1 MPPQP
6 DQAVTTTAIAMA
18 ESGGRD
24 SNVPLVFTRVAT
36 HSPQAPS
43 GEDSRGLWQIN
54 QAPADGSNVLITH
67 GDSSPVDTIEV
78 LGAAPPV
85 FDYLL

>member
-6 DQAVTTTAIAMA
+6 DQAVTMTAIAMA

-43 GEDSRGLWQIN
+43 ARTAGVYGRS
-54 QAPADGSNVLITH
+54 TMH
-67 GDSSPVDTIEV
+67 
-78 LGAAPPV
+78 PPTV
-85 FDYLL
+85 QMF